1 MRKPHHAALVLLT
14 VCALTAA
21 ERDYLV
27 SVVSAV
33 AGEKPL
39 CEQTAVAALILAES
53 ERRRADLVETVA
65 ELTSDGTLS
74 DTAVTAPADKSGDRY
89 RITRDAVDAAL
100 SGAVGERQ
108 K

>member
-21 ERDYLV
+21 ERDYLA
-27 SVVSAV
+27 SVVSAA

-53 ERRRADLVETVA
+53 ERRRADLAETVA

-74 DTAVTAPADKSGDRY
+74 DTAVTAPADRSGDAY